1 MESHCTVNVAA
12 LLVTAPKELL
22 AVAWNSAWLS
32 VFAVVKEY
40 VEDTAPPTAF
50 QVLPESLL
58 RFQVKV
64 GEGFPLAATVKLAML
79 LELTV

>member
-1 MESHCTVNVAA
+1 VFTELVA
-12 LLVTAPKELL
+12 T
-22 AVAWNSAWLS
+22 AWNSAPLS
-32 VFAVVKEY
+32 ANLAVKEY

-79 LELTV
+79 PELTV